1 MCRLKATQVNQPSAL
16 VEGVAHLKEKIMR
29 INGKVGIILTVAL
42 LFAGLA
48 NANGA
53 PRTKAQN
60 NEPRESKSKERSEKR
75 EAREKS
81 AKGESEQDQAALARE
96 AKITMDQA
104 RATALKRAAGTVE
117 GSELEREHGRLV
129 YSFDIRNAKGTIDE
143 VQVSAISGKVVRV
156 EHENK
161 KQEAAEK
168 RKDEREKKR
177 HSPR

>member
-1 MCRLKATQVNQPSAL
+1 
-16 VEGVAHLKEKIMR
+16 MR
-29 INGKVGIILTVAL
+29 IIGKVGIVLTVAL
-42 LFAGLA
+42 LFAGIA
-48 NANGA
+48 IVNGA
-53 PRTKAQN
+53 PATVVQSKERK
-60 NEPRESKSKERSEKR
+60 ESKSRQRSEKR
-75 EAREKS
+75 ETSE
-81 AKGESEQDQAALARE
+81 KGEAGESQQNQAALARE

-104 RATALKRAAGTVE
+104 REAALTRAAGTVE

-168 RKDEREKKR
+168 RKEEREKK
-177 HSPR
+177 HNSPR